1 MKYILILIPSLL
13 ACTLSFSQN
22 NNAPDTRR
30 EQPNNQEKQQIN
42 TTPDSTATD
51 PRLKGKK
58 IMPLRPGMTTPVEA
72 PKEEKPAQQNPEKK
86 ED

>member
-1 MKYILILIPSLL
+1 MKQILILVPALL
-13 ACTLSFSQN
+13 ICTLAFGQN
-22 NNAPDTRR
+22 NNNADTRR
-30 EQPNNQEKQQIN
+30 EQPNSRENLQNQSVS
-42 TTPDSTATD
+42 DSTATD

-72 PKEEKPAQQNPEKK
+72 PKDEKPVQQNPEKK